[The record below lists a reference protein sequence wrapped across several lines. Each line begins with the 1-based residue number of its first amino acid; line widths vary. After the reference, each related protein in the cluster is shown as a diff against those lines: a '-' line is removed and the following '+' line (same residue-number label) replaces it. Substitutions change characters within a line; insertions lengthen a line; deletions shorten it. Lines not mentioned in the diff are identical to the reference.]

1 MGMLYTFEILKSKYC
16 NLCYLIPDHFLLILK
31 SNNLMMKKLFPAAL
45 LVASIF
51 SVFSSNAQNKKPV
64 NGYYQITVYNFKTSD
79 QQSLIDNYLQTAYLP
94 ALHHLKIKN
103 VGVFAPITN
112 DTSINKKLY
121 VIIPLPSFEAAATLT
136 KKITSYPT
144 YVSNGKAYLDVA
156 HTNAAYTRIE
166 NILLEKFAMAP
177 FFILPKLTGNRDER
191 IFELRSY
198 ESASEKIYQNKVYMF
213 NEGKEIDIFKKLNFN
228 AVFYATVIAGS
239 RMPNLMYMTSFENIA
254 DRDEHWKKFS
264 ASDDWK
270 KLSGLPMY
278 QNNVSKADIILMKS
292 TPYSDY

>member
-1 MGMLYTFEILKSKYC
+1 
-16 NLCYLIPDHFLLILK
+16 
-31 SNNLMMKKLFPAAL
+31 MKKLIQAAL
-45 LVASIF
+45 LVAFIF
-51 SVFSSNAQNKKPV
+51 SVINVKAQRKKIAK
-64 NGYYQITVYNFKTSD
+64 GYYQITVYNFKTAE
-79 QQSLIDNYLQTAYLP
+79 QQGLIDNYLQMAYLP
-94 ALHHLKIKN
+94 ALHNLKINN
-103 VGVFAPITN
+103 VGVFMPITN
-112 DTSINKKLY
+112 DTAINKRLY

-136 KKITSYPT
+136 QK
-144 YVSNGKAYLDVA
+144 VNSNADYLSNSKAYLDVA
-156 HTNAAYTRIE
+156 HTNPAYTRIE

-177 FFILPKLTGNRDER
+177 YLLLPKLTGNRAER

-213 NEGKEIDIFKKLNFN
+213 NEGKEIDIFTKLNFN
-228 AVFYATVIAGS
+228 AVFYANVIAGS

-270 KLSGLPMY
+270 KLSGMPMY

-292 TPYSDY
+292 TSYSDY

>member
-1 MGMLYTFEILKSKYC
+1 
-16 NLCYLIPDHFLLILK
+16 
-31 SNNLMMKKLFPAAL
+31 MKKLCQAAL
-45 LVASIF
+45 LVAFIF
-51 SVFSSNAQNKKPV
+51 YGFNVKAQKKKPV
-64 NGYYQITVYNFKTSD
+64 NGYYQITVYNFKTSE
-79 QQSLIDNYLQTAYLP
+79 QQSLVDNYLQMAYLP
-94 ALHHLKIKN
+94 ALHHLNIKN
-103 VGVFAPITN
+103 VGVFTPVTN
-112 DTSINKKLY
+112 DTSINKRLY

-136 KKITSYPT
+136 KKITSDVT
-144 YVSNGKAYLDVA
+144 YLSNSKAYLDVA
-156 HTNAAYTRIE
+156 HTNPAYTRIE

-177 FFILPKLTGNRDER
+177 FFLLPKLTGNRAER

-213 NEGKEIDIFKKLNFN
+213 NEGKEIDIFTKLNFN
-228 AVFYATVIAGS
+228 AVFYANVIAGS
-239 RMPNLMYMTSFENIA
+239 RMPNLMYMTSFENIT

-270 KLSGLPMY
+270 KLSGLPMF

>member
-1 MGMLYTFEILKSKYC
+1 
-16 NLCYLIPDHFLLILK
+16 
-31 SNNLMMKKLFPAAL
+31 MMKKLFQAAL
-45 LVASIF
+45 LVAFIF
-51 SVFSSNAQNKKPV
+51 CGFNGKAQKKMTV
-64 NGYYQITVYNFKTSD
+64 SGYYQITIYNFTTSE
-79 QQSLIDNYLQTAYLP
+79 QQSLIDNYLQMAYLP
-94 ALHHLKIKN
+94 SLHRLKIKD
-103 VGVFAPITN
+103 VGVFTPITN

-121 VIIPLPSFEAAATLT
+121 VVIPLPSFEAAATLA
-136 KKITSYPT
+136 KKITSDASYGLN
-144 YVSNGKAYLDVA
+144 SKAYLNVA
-156 HTNAAYTRIE
+156 YTNPAYTRIE

-177 FFILPKLTGNRDER
+177 FFILPKLTGDRTER